1 MMKMPLK
8 VSEKSETMKQS
19 ISGDIM
25 TTVIKATGLTKRYGD
40 FTALNRLDLE
50 VKKGEILGYL
60 GPNGAGKTTTIRLLL
75 GLIKPSEGSATVF
88 DKDATHNAAELHQQV
103 AYVPGET
110 SFWPN
115 MTGAETLRFLANIHG
130 SSNDDYEA
138 ELVEKFDFDPNK
150 KIRSYSKGNRQKI
163 ALIAALSTKADLLI
177 FDEPT
182 SGLDPVMAKVF
193 RDEVL
198 SAKKN
203 GQTVFLSSH
212 MLEEVEQLC
221 DRVAVL
227 REGELVELGT
237 LDQLRH
243 LSALTIEMTFSST
256 PPDFSHIKNVS
267 NLVTNGKR
275 IQCNVNGSIDDLL
288 AAAAKAK
295 PLSFLSRKPSLEELF
310 LAIYDGDHDER

>member
-1 MMKMPLK
+1 
-8 VSEKSETMKQS
+8 MKQS
-19 ISGDIM
+19 ISGDTM
-25 TTVIKATGLTKRYGD
+25 TTIIKAAGLTKRYGD

-75 GLIKPSEGSATVF
+75 GLIKPSEGSVKVF
-88 DKDATHNAAELHQQV
+88 DRDATHDAAKLHHMI

-115 MTGAETLRFLANIHG
+115 MTGAEALRFLANIHG
-130 SSNDDYEA
+130 SSNDDYQL
-138 ELVEKFDFDPNK
+138 ELIEKFKFDPNK

-163 ALIAALSTKADLLI
+163 ALIAALASKADLLI

-198 SAKKN
+198 KAKKE

-212 MLEEVEQLC
+212 MLEEVEELC

-227 REGELVELGT
+227 RDGELVELGT

-243 LSALTIEMTFSST
+243 LSAITVDMTFAAT
-256 PPDFSHIKNVS
+256 PPDFSHVKNVS
-267 NLVTNGKR
+267 NVLVNNKHV
-275 IQCNVNGSIDDLL
+275 QCSVNGSIDDLL
-288 AAAAKAK
+288 VAAAKAE

-310 LAIYDGDHDER
+310 LAIYDGGNNEK

>member
-1 MMKMPLK
+1 
-8 VSEKSETMKQS
+8 
-19 ISGDIM
+19 M
-25 TTVIKATGLTKRYGD
+25 TTIIKTKGLTKRYGN
-40 FTALNRLDLE
+40 FTALDRLDLE

-75 GLIKPSEGSATVF
+75 GLIKPSEGEALIF
-88 DKDATHNAAELHQQV
+88 GKDATKNAAELHRQI

-115 MTGAETLRFLANIHG
+115 MTGAEALRFLANIHG
-130 SSNDDYEA
+130 SSNDDYQT
-138 ELVEKFDFDPNK
+138 ELIEKFDFDPNK

-163 ALIAALSTKADLLI
+163 ALIAALASKADLLI

-198 SAKKN
+198 KAKKE

-212 MLEEVEQLC
+212 MLEEVEELC

-227 REGELVELGT
+227 RDGELVELGT
-237 LDQLRH
+237 LDELRH
-243 LSALTIEMTFSST
+243 LSAITVDMTFAET

-267 NLVTNGKR
+267 NIIKNGNR
-275 IQCNVNGSIDDLL
+275 IQCSVNGSIDDLL

-295 PLSFLSRKPSLEELF
+295 PLGFLSRKPSLEELF
-310 LAIYDGDHDER
+310 LAIYDGGDNEK

>member
-1 MMKMPLK
+1 M
-8 VSEKSETMKQS
+8 
-19 ISGDIM
+19 
-25 TTVIKATGLTKRYGD
+25 
-40 FTALNRLDLE
+40 TALDHLDIT

-75 GLIKPSEGSATVF
+75 GLIKPTAGTAKIFGKEVQ
-88 DKDATHNAAELHQQV
+88 HNAAELHKKI

-115 MTGAETLRFLANIHG
+115 MTGAETLRFLTNIHG
-130 SSNDDYEA
+130 SSNDGYQE
-138 ELVEKFDFDPNK
+138 ELIKKFDFDPNK
-150 KIRSYSKGNRQKI
+150 KVRSYSKGNRQKI
-163 ALIAALSTKADLLI
+163 ALITALSSKAELLI

-198 SAKKN
+198 AAKEN

-212 MLEEVEQLC
+212 MLEEVEELC

-237 LDQLRH
+237 LDELRH
-243 LSALTIEMTFSST
+243 LSALTIDATFSTS
-256 PPDFSHIKNVS
+256 PPDVSKVKNVS
-267 NLVTNGKR
+267 NVTVHDNHLR
-275 IQCNVNGSIDDLL
+275 CNVNGSIDELL
-288 AAAAKAK
+288 LIVAKAK
-295 PLSFLSRKPSLEELF
+295 PISFLSRKPSLEELF
-310 LAIYDGDHDER
+310 LALYDGENDEEHA